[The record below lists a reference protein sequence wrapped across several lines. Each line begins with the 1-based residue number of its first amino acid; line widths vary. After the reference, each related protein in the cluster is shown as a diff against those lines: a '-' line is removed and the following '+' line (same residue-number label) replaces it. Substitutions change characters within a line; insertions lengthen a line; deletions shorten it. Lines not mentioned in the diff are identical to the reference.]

1 MTWLFPLGSPFT
13 GPSVNFLWSDDK
25 AEREV
30 SRSKPGR
37 GERSAEHAQRG
48 RGQELCRP
56 KTLQAISSKGLYASK
71 RRQTFSE
78 HLLIYKALVWHLGR
92 REDAKCYQKQ
102 VQACKN
108 VAEWAVNKEMKKH
121 RAYPE
126 IMNSQVWSQR
136 KWRCI
141 KADKTRS
148 RG

>member
-1 MTWLFPLGSPFT
+1 MTWLFPPGSPFT

-48 RGQELCRP
+48 RGQELCRS
-56 KTLQAISSKGLYASK
+56 KTLQAMSSKGLYGSK
-71 RRQTFSE
+71 RIKTFFE
-78 HLLIYKALVWHLGR
+78 HLLIYKALGWHLG

-102 VQACKN
+102 VWACKN
-108 VAEWAVNKEMKKH
+108 VAEWPVNKEMKKH
-121 RAYPE
+121 RAYPV
-126 IMNSQVWSQR
+126 IMNSRVWSQR

-148 RG
+148 GG